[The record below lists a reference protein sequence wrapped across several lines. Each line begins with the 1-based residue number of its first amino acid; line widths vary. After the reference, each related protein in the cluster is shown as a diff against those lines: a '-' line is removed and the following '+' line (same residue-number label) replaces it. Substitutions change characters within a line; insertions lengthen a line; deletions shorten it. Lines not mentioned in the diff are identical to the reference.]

1 MPDYMPKATAEFIL
15 WADRFVSYFFTNAIK
30 WNVSISDATDLKNE
44 WDDTKLLI
52 EKAEDPAQ
60 STHLIVAK
68 KDAAVKAF
76 RDKVRGFANH
86 ELRTRTVTDDD
97 RIALGL
103 PIHDTTPTPIG
114 PPTTMPTFVLDLS
127 IPRHIRLRYHDQDNH
142 SEAKPHGVNGAVV
155 AWGILTA
162 PPVDQEDL
170 PHTLLA
176 TRSPFTIDFH
186 EADRGKTLYIALCW
200 QNEKGQRGPWSN
212 IEAGIIP

>member
-1 MPDYMPKATAEFIL
+1 MAYYIPKSLPDLTL
-15 WADRFVSYFFTNAIK
+15 WGDRFVNYFFTNAVK
-30 WNVSISDATDLKNE
+30 WGVSITDATDLKNM
-44 WDDTKLLI
+44 WDDTKELI
-52 EKAEDPAQ
+52 EKSKDPAQ
-60 STHLIVAK
+60 KTHLVVVK
-68 KDAAVKAF
+68 RKEAVKAF
-76 RDKVRGFANH
+76 TAKVHDFVNH
-86 ELRTRTVTDDD
+86 ELHSRAVTDDD
-97 RIALGL
+97 RVALGL

-155 AWGILTA
+155 GWGLLDA
-162 PPVDQEDL
+162 PPIDQEDL

-200 QNEKGQRGPWSN
+200 QNERGQRGPWSN
-212 IEAGIIP
+212 LEAAIIP